1 MADLLAAGKSV
12 LDQMFGKLPEA
23 DRAALAPVFQKP
35 EAQEA
40 LKTLGESALMRSDY
54 SRHMDAVAQDHAKLT
69 KWYEEQKANLELGVK
84 AREKGWNPDA
94 PATDPLAPAI
104 PADVMRRA
112 DVDKLITARETE
124 ALAFIGHSNRL
135 AFDHFQ
141 KFGEPLDIPA
151 LAADPRAN
159 EIGLMGVYQARFGD
173 RLAAKAKEAED
184 ARIGKLVEER
194 MVEERRKLV
203 NRPPDSMGSPSLGS
217 PLDALEATAA
227 GKPGLVSE
235 ATDMYQTLV
244 AGTR

>member
-94 PATDPLAPAI
+94 PNPDPLAPAI

-112 DVDKLITARETE
+112 DVDKLITARESE

-151 LAADPRAN
+151 LAADPRAS
-159 EIGLMGVYQARFGD
+159 EIGLMRVYQARFRD
-173 RLAAKAKEAED
+173 RHRALVKRTEEACD
-184 ARIGKLVEER
+184 GKVTECR
-194 MVEERRKLV
+194 PGEERR
-203 NRPPDSMGSPSLGS
+203 NRVHRQDEP
-217 PLDALEATAA
+217 
-227 GKPGLVSE
+227 K
-235 ATDMYQTLV
+235 
-244 AGTR
+244 GT